1 MRKKATTIWALL
13 LCISC
18 FFCGCG
24 QNEENVQ
31 QGQKQDYSTSNETEE
46 QETESY
52 VQSEMKGEITIS
64 CFYEE
69 EFLTAAAE
77 QFMKL
82 YPEVTVTINAYDGT
96 SESGSVED
104 YQTYLNTKI
113 MTGKAEDII
122 FNSFLP
128 VTKYSEMGA
137 FEDLS
142 RYISLTPELNDEN
155 YFMNV
160 LQSAKEESGKIYL
173 IPYMAKFDVIGF
185 SEELLSENPEVEK
198 NIQSA
203 SFSERMDIAKALIQ
217 NTGKSNAYLIQLN
230 ELSYADYLIED
241 AFHEF
246 VDVENKEVN
255 INSDAYINL
264 IKEVKELS
272 ESNAFGSNIDFY
284 NTEYYYAATC
294 DYDVQAAFYELDT
307 QAGMAY
313 SMPLADQEGNVA
325 INANAC
331 LALNSAS
338 ENKDLAW
345 EFIKYL
351 LSEEVQ
357 SQPSVHGLAVNRKG
371 FEAAVK
377 RYYNYYTD
385 SGNSTVDQEEYR
397 ELLENWM
404 EQINDCDT
412 VDTDIWTLIE
422 EENVKFFQGDQ
433 TAQDTASI
441 LQRKIEQYFNE

>member
-1 MRKKATTIWALL
+1 M
-13 LCISC
+13 
-18 FFCGCG
+18 
-24 QNEENVQ
+24 N
-31 QGQKQDYSTSNETEE
+31 
-46 QETESY
+46 
-52 VQSEMKGEITIS
+52 
-64 CFYEE
+64 
-69 EFLTAAAE
+69 
-77 QFMKL
+77 
-82 YPEVTVTINAYDGT
+82 
-96 SESGSVED
+96 
-104 YQTYLNTKI
+104 KI
-113 MTGKAEDII
+113 
-122 FNSFLP
+122 
-128 VTKYSEMGA
+128 
-137 FEDLS
+137 
-142 RYISLTPELNDEN
+142 
-155 YFMNV
+155 
-160 LQSAKEESGKIYL
+160 
-173 IPYMAKFDVIGF
+173 
-185 SEELLSENPEVEK
+185 
-198 NIQSA
+198 
-203 SFSERMDIAKALIQ
+203 
-217 NTGKSNAYLIQLN
+217 
-230 ELSYADYLIED
+230 
-241 AFHEF
+241 
-246 VDVENKEVN
+246 VN
-255 INSDAYINL
+255 INSAAYINL

-284 NTEYYYAATC
+284 NTEYYYAVTC

-313 SMPLADQEGNVA
+313 SMPLADKEGNVA

-338 ENKDLAW
+338 DNKDLAW

-351 LSEEVQ
+351 ISEEVQ